1 DALPIS
7 GGIENGVPYEASMG
21 LEVDF
26 STIVFHSQGQVE
38 VNGRVF
44 DAPIYTAAESTVV
57 ELTATLSGRD
67 GDTVITKLSKESLMK
82 IKNASPS
89 PTEEPTIP
97 PAEATTPPTQTKQ
110 EPTPTPSQEEGEE
123 GGEGSASVNNSKK

>member
-1 DALPIS
+1 
-7 GGIENGVPYEASMG
+7 ENGVPYEASMG

-89 PTEEPTIP
+89 PSPTEEPTVP

-123 GGEGSASVNNSKK
+123 GGEGS